1 MDEDFFLIRK
11 IKQGDEEAISRFVT
25 KYYPRLLRYC
35 HIQIGDHGYA
45 EDLTQETFVRFF
57 RSLEHYQHAGKAAA
71 YLYCLARNLC
81 RDYWKQPHME
91 EALDALPE
99 PSTQPIDELELRL
112 DLRLALDR
120 LPEDV
125 KETAL
130 LFFVQELR
138 QREIA
143 QILGIS
149 LPLVKYRISKARQ
162 LLQNQLRKEDF
173 P

>member
-11 IKQGDEEAISRFVT
+11 IKQGDEDAISRFVN

-35 HIQIGDHGYA
+35 RIQIQDHGYA

-71 YLYCLARNLC
+71 YLYSLARNLC
-81 RDYWKQPHME
+81 RDYWKQPHRE
-91 EALDALPE
+91 EALDQLPE
-99 PSTQPIDELELRL
+99 PSTEPIDELELRL
-112 DLRLALDR
+112 DLRLALNR

-162 LLQNQLRKEDF
+162 LLQNELRKEDF